1 MFVWQCQMSENG
13 KKKWLSHLPQL
24 RTTSSNVSIRPN
36 KDAKTEN
43 IHFFSW
49 NQKNVAPFL
58 KTPEHKCYNLFVR
71 SWIICRTDF
80 NWTCGAASDDHCL
93 HQYKYITIN
102 KMIIIV
108 ILLIISKVTSAK
120 YQNVNIFCL
129 YIYESNKRKNLSHSR
144 YFCSKW
150 LKRFLK
156 LLIFCPSTNGWLD

>member
-1 MFVWQCQMSENG
+1 MSENS

-24 RTTSSNVSIRPN
+24 RTTSSNVSTRPN

-58 KTPEHKCYNLFVR
+58 KTPEYRCYNLFVR

-80 NWTCGAASDDHCL
+80 MWSCEWRPLSSSL
-93 HQYKYITIN
+93 QYITIN

-156 LLIFCPSTNGWLD
+156 LLIFCPSTNRWLD

>member
-1 MFVWQCQMSENG
+1 MFVWQCQMSENS
-13 KKKWLSHLPQL
+13 KKKWASHLPQ
-24 RTTSSNVSIRPN
+24 SSNVSTRPN

-129 YIYESNKRKNLSHSR
+129 YIYESNKRKNLSHWR
-144 YFCSKW
+144 YFCSKM
-150 LKRFLK
+150 
-156 LLIFCPSTNGWLD
+156 T

>member
-1 MFVWQCQMSENG
+1 MFDVRCQKIVKRTERHIFHSSERRPQMSR
-13 KKKWLSHLPQL
+13 LVQ
-24 RTTSSNVSIRPN
+24 T
-36 KDAKTEN
+36 KTQKQKIFIFLAE
-43 IHFFSW
+43 
-49 NQKNVAPFL
+49 KNVAPFL
-58 KTPEHKCYNLFVR
+58 KTPEYKCYNLFVR
-71 SWIICRTDF
+71 SWIICSRTDC

-93 HQYKYITIN
+93 HHYKYITIN

-144 YFCSKW
+144 YLCSKW